1 MDNFGYQKFDD
12 FNEREKQYK
21 EKIEQLENDLNNER
35 NIYEIDNKN
44 NEIITNIK
52 NQISSKEKEIKEIIE
67 QNNKQKEQLEIISH
81 EIDIKLKK
89 LSDTTQI
96 VNINKKDDL
105 ILDGDIKVK
114 EKQISNINN
123 VIDILQ
129 NENDKLKMKLD
140 YISYNNGNNGEKFK
154 IIELDKKILA
164 LNQDIKQ
171 KKNKIQEH
179 NKCLSIKNQI
189 LKKISMIQKDIY
201 GEKEKNNKLKRKLG
215 STESKYLLIKQ
226 DYENKMKKNWEN
238 KNNNTKIYLKQNN
251 NQKKNNSFTQ
261 NELNAILN
269 AVGGNR
275 NIYLNI
281 LKKLNINENNIENN
295 NNMKNMENQ
304 IEALLKMQKM
314 NISKSN
320 QLIEEINNIEKNNN
334 NKNKEINS
342 LKKELEELKKEYNN
356 KINNENGEDNKT
368 NKEKEKKGKDD
379 GPDDKIESKINDKK
393 INSNYV
399 RIAIDA
405 NRKKED
411 NS

>member
-52 NQISSKEKEIKEIIE
+52 NQISSKEKEIKEIME

-89 LSDTTQI
+89 LSDATQI

-154 IIELDKKILA
+154 IIEFDKKILA

-171 KKNKIQEH
+171 KK
-179 NKCLSIKNQI
+179 
-189 LKKISMIQKDIY
+189 
-201 GEKEKNNKLKRKLG
+201 
-215 STESKYLLIKQ
+215 KY
-226 DYENKMKKNWEN
+226 
-238 KNNNTKIYLKQNN
+238 NTR
-251 NQKKNNSFTQ
+251 
-261 NELNAILN
+261 A
-269 AVGGNR
+269 
-275 NIYLNI
+275 
-281 LKKLNINENNIENN
+281 
-295 NNMKNMENQ
+295 
-304 IEALLKMQKM
+304 
-314 NISKSN
+314 
-320 QLIEEINNIEKNNN
+320 
-334 NKNKEINS
+334 
-342 LKKELEELKKEYNN
+342 
-356 KINNENGEDNKT
+356 
-368 NKEKEKKGKDD
+368 
-379 GPDDKIESKINDKK
+379 
-393 INSNYV
+393 
-399 RIAIDA
+399 
-405 NRKKED
+405 
-411 NS
+411 

>member
-171 KKNKIQEH
+171 KKNIIQEH

-238 KNNNTKIYLKQNN
+238 KNINTKIYLKQNN

-399 RIAIDA
+399 RIEIDA

-411 NS
+411 N